1 MPGGGVPMAVIIL
14 GVFKWI
20 GIILLCILGLM
31 LLLCLAVLL
40 IPIRYQLSAV
50 WQEEH
55 RVKESVSWLLHLI
68 HLSFDTD
75 RNQRVCIRIFGIPV
89 NGRFHTK
96 KKKFQKR
103 RKVKQKRKA
112 SGSTKVQRKESVSP
126 AKVQKAVESST
137 TAGEPKEAGGAKTAD
152 SFDTSVSLAAQK
164 SSGENTDTV
173 HRTVPDKAADT
184 KKRADSSEN
193 RFVRTLRRITGRV
206 KKFFLS
212 IAGLFAKIK
221 AIDEE
226 SIELLQAVLKS
237 SGGLLKH
244 MAPRSLRGRLHFG
257 TGDPALTGQL
267 LGVLSVLFAMWGKG
281 IAVIPDFEQEVFEG
295 EAAVKGYAR
304 GIIVLILIIRAHP
317 LRLME
322 RLDRS

>member
-55 RVKESVSWLLHLI
+55 RVKGSVSWLLHLI

-112 SGSTKVQRKESVSP
+112 SGSTKVQRKEGVSP
-126 AKVQKAVESST
+126 AKVQKAVESSK
-137 TAGEPKEAGGAKTAD
+137 TAGEPKEAEGAKTAD
-152 SFDTSVSLAAQK
+152 AFDTSVSLAAQK

-173 HRTVPDKAADT
+173 QRTVPDKAADT

>member
-55 RVKESVSWLLHLI
+55 RVKGSVSWLLHLI

-96 KKKFQKR
+96 KKKFQKQ

>member
-55 RVKESVSWLLHLI
+55 RVKGSVSWLLHLI

>member
-1 MPGGGVPMAVIIL
+1 MAVIIL

-55 RVKESVSWLLHLI
+55 RVKGSVSWLLHLI

-173 HRTVPDKAADT
+173 QRTVPDKAADM

>member
-1 MPGGGVPMAVIIL
+1 MAVIIL

-55 RVKESVSWLLHLI
+55 RVKGSVSWLLHLI

-281 IAVIPDFEQEVFEG
+281 TAVIPDFEQEVFEG

>member
-1 MPGGGVPMAVIIL
+1 MAVIIL

-55 RVKESVSWLLHLI
+55 RVKGSVSWLLHLI

-137 TAGEPKEAGGAKTAD
+137 TAGEPKDAGGAKTAD

>member
-1 MPGGGVPMAVIIL
+1 MAVIIL

-55 RVKESVSWLLHLI
+55 RVKGSVSWLLHLI

-184 KKRADSSEN
+184 KKREDSSEN

-281 IAVIPDFEQEVFEG
+281 TAVIPDFEQEVFEG

>member
-55 RVKESVSWLLHLI
+55 RVKGSVSWLLHLI

-103 RKVKQKRKA
+103 RKVEQKRKA
-112 SGSTKVQRKESVSP
+112 SGSTKVQRKEGVSP
-126 AKVQKAVESST
+126 AKVQKAVESLT
-137 TAGEPKEAGGAKTAD
+137 TAGEPKEAEGAKTAD

-173 HRTVPDKAADT
+173 QRTVPDKAADT

>member
-1 MPGGGVPMAVIIL
+1 MAVIIL

-55 RVKESVSWLLHLI
+55 RVKGSVSWLLHLI
-68 HLSFDTD
+68 HLSCDTD

>member
-1 MPGGGVPMAVIIL
+1 MKG
-14 GVFKWI
+14 
-20 GIILLCILGLM
+20 
-31 LLLCLAVLL
+31 
-40 IPIRYQLSAV
+40 
-50 WQEEH
+50 
-55 RVKESVSWLLHLI
+55 SVSWLLHLI

-112 SGSTKVQRKESVSP
+112 SGSTKVQRKEGVSP

-137 TAGEPKEAGGAKTAD
+137 TAGEPKEAEGAKTAD

-173 HRTVPDKAADT
+173 QRTVPDKAADT

>member
-55 RVKESVSWLLHLI
+55 RVKGSVSWLLHLI

-184 KKRADSSEN
+184 KKREDSSEN

-281 IAVIPDFEQEVFEG
+281 TAVIPDFEQEVFEG

>member
-1 MPGGGVPMAVIIL
+1 MAVIIL

-55 RVKESVSWLLHLI
+55 RVKGSVSWLLHLI

-96 KKKFQKR
+96 KFQKR
-103 RKVKQKRKA
+103 RKVEQKRKA
-112 SGSTKVQRKESVSP
+112 SGSTKVQRKEGVSP

-137 TAGEPKEAGGAKTAD
+137 TAGEPKEAEGAKTAD
-152 SFDTSVSLAAQK
+152 SSDC
-164 SSGENTDTV
+164 
-173 HRTVPDKAADT
+173 
-184 KKRADSSEN
+184 
-193 RFVRTLRRITGRV
+193 TLRRITDRV

-295 EAAVKGYAR
+295 EVAVKGYAR

>member
-20 GIILLCILGLM
+20 GIILLCIWGLM

-55 RVKESVSWLLHLI
+55 RVKGSVSWLLHLI

>member
-1 MPGGGVPMAVIIL
+1 
-14 GVFKWI
+14 
-20 GIILLCILGLM
+20 M
-31 LLLCLAVLL
+31 LF
-40 IPIRYQLSAV
+40 RS
-50 WQEEH
+50 
-55 RVKESVSWLLHLI
+55 
-68 HLSFDTD
+68 
-75 RNQRVCIRIFGIPV
+75 
-89 NGRFHTK
+89 
-96 KKKFQKR
+96 
-103 RKVKQKRKA
+103 
-112 SGSTKVQRKESVSP
+112 
-126 AKVQKAVESST
+126 ESST
-137 TAGEPKEAGGAKTAD
+137 TAGEPKEAEGAKTAD
-152 SFDTSVSLAAQK
+152 SFDC
-164 SSGENTDTV
+164 
-173 HRTVPDKAADT
+173 
-184 KKRADSSEN
+184 
-193 RFVRTLRRITGRV
+193 TLRRITGRV

-317 LRLME
+317 LRLDRKST
-322 RLDRS
+322 RLNSSHANESRMPSSA

>member
-55 RVKESVSWLLHLI
+55 RVKGSVSWLLHLI

-221 AIDEE
+221 AIDEK

>member
-55 RVKESVSWLLHLI
+55 RVKGSVSWLLHLI

-184 KKRADSSEN
+184 KKRADASEN

>member
-1 MPGGGVPMAVIIL
+1 MAVIIL

-55 RVKESVSWLLHLI
+55 RVKGSVSWLLHLI

-137 TAGEPKEAGGAKTAD
+137 TAGEPKEAGGAKTAE

-304 GIIVLILIIRAHP
+304 GIIVLILIIREHP

>member
-55 RVKESVSWLLHLI
+55 RVKGSVSWLLHLI

-295 EAAVKGYAR
+295 EIG
-304 GIIVLILIIRAHP
+304 RAHV
-317 LRLME
+317 
-322 RLDRS
+322 

>member
-1 MPGGGVPMAVIIL
+1 MAVIIL

-55 RVKESVSWLLHLI
+55 RVKGSVSWLLHLI

-103 RKVKQKRKA
+103 RKVEQKRKA
-112 SGSTKVQRKESVSP
+112 SGSTKVQRKEGVSP

-137 TAGEPKEAGGAKTAD
+137 IAGEPKEAEGAKTAD

-173 HRTVPDKAADT
+173 QRTVPDKAADT

-295 EAAVKGYAR
+295 EVAVKGYAR

>member
-55 RVKESVSWLLHLI
+55 RVKGSVSWLLHLI

-137 TAGEPKEAGGAKTAD
+137 TAGEPKEAGGAKTAN